1 MEQINYKRELIFLPL
16 LILPLIY
23 IAYVWGQLPDRI
35 AIHFGFDGTPNGWG
49 SKWMIFLLPAVNI
62 GAYLLILF
70 LPQIDPKRMN
80 NENFNSMFYKIR
92 LALVF
97 FLCFMCFLAT
107 DAAVKGS
114 INKGISNWVPVGL
127 FLFLSLMGN
136 FMINIK
142 PNWFIGVRTPWT
154 LSSDTVWRKTHQVV
168 GRLWFYGGLL
178 CAVLSILA
186 PHEWTEGLILTF
198 TLGSAVFAFG
208 YSFWLFKKEKENTAV

>member
-23 IAYVWGQLPDRI
+23 IADVWGQLPDRI
-35 AIHFGFDGTPNGWG
+35 AIHFGFDGHANGWSG
-49 SKWMIFLLPAVNI
+49 KWGIFILPTANI
-62 GAYLLILF
+62 GTYLLILF

-92 LALVF
+92 LAIVF
-97 FLCFMCFLAT
+97 FLCFICFLAT

-114 INKGISNWVPVGL
+114 MNKGISNWIPVGV

-154 LSSDTVWRKTHQVV
+154 LSSDSVWRKTHQVV

-178 CAVLSILA
+178 CAILA
-186 PHEWTEGLILTF
+186 YFSPSHWTVRLIMIFVIGTV
-198 TLGSAVFAFG
+198 VFSFV
-208 YSFWLFKKEKENTAV
+208 YSYWLFKKEQETKA